1 VCIAFQTKPD
11 DVLSNDVLSKERF
24 VLTILE
30 IAQRLGISE
39 SATCALV
46 RGYPAKY
53 SGRMLGT
60 KRNSSGSL
68 ATIFKR
74 ELPSTSATLEDG
86 ASFPTP
92 VGFAAQENNP
102 LPAVTIEHDALR
114 AIDVMFFGQGN
125 RIALHTRL
133 PSMALSVCTFWV
145 SGCTTGFSLP
155 QAPIVG
161 GRAHRLYHLS
171 ILFMTLGGR
180 TAERGRGTDIG

>member
-1 VCIAFQTKPD
+1 
-11 DVLSNDVLSKERF
+11 
-24 VLTILE
+24 
-30 IAQRLGISE
+30 
-39 SATCALV
+39 
-46 RGYPAKY
+46 
-53 SGRMLGT
+53 MLGT

-74 ELPSTSATLEDG
+74 ELPSTSAALEDG

-102 LPAVTIEHDALR
+102 LPAATIEHDALR

-133 PSMALSVCTFWV
+133 PCMALSVCTFWV
-145 SGCTTGFSLP
+145 AGCTTGFSLP
-155 QAPIVG
+155 QVPIVG

-171 ILFMTLGGR
+171 LLFMTYLRGFGNTFLPKSRSRKLRVLGAQEESRGCR
-180 TAERGRGTDIG
+180 TSALFFATARLSWPFGASA